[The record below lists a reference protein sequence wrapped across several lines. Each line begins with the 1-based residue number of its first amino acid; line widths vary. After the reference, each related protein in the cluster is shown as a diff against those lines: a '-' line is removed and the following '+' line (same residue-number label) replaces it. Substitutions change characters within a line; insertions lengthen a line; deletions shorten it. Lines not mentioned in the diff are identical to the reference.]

1 MLNRRHIRAKVMQ
14 LLYSEKDNLN
24 HKILFKKLTKTMHE
38 MYDLYLLMISFLI
51 RLRLRAIN
59 YQKKSSKK
67 HIKTEND
74 VNPNMRFIENKF
86 LIKLCNDKSIRN
98 KIKNSVYNWG
108 NNMDY
113 VDLILKDI
121 FSSDIYKLYMQSPYI
136 SFQEDTNFIIEIFK
150 KIIVPN
156 SKLYDYIQDK
166 NISWSDDFPVVNT
179 FIVKLFSKIPSN
191 KKSNLF
197 TTKLFKDSKDERFG
211 FDLIESTIKNSDKY
225 DDEIVSMTK
234 NWDKDRIAKIDLII
248 LKMAIC
254 EFQEFIDIPAKVTIN
269 EYIEL
274 AKDYSTPKSNVFIN
288 GILDKILKKYIDNK
302 TLNKKGRG
310 LM

>member
-1 MLNRRHIRAKVMQ
+1 
-14 LLYSEKDNLN
+14 
-24 HKILFKKLTKTMHE
+24 

-51 RLRLRAIN
+51 RLRERAIN

-86 LIKLCNDKSIRN
+86 LIKLCNDKSISN
-98 KIKNSVYNWG
+98 KIENSFYNWD
-108 NNMDY
+108 NNLDY

-121 FSSDIYKLYMQSPYI
+121 ISSDIYKLYMQSPFI

-179 FIVKLFSKIPSN
+179 FMVKLFSKIPS
-191 KKSNLF
+191 KKKANLF
-197 TTKLFKDSKDERFG
+197 TPKLFKDSKDERFG
-211 FDLIESTIKNSDKY
+211 FDLVESTIKNSDKY
-225 DDEIVSMTK
+225 DDEIISKTK
-234 NWDKDRIAKIDLII
+234 NWDKDRIAIIDLII
-248 LKMAIC
+248 LNT
-254 EFQEFIDIPAKVTIN
+254 D
-269 EYIEL
+269 
-274 AKDYSTPKSNVFIN
+274 PKSTTARPTIDV
-288 GILDKILKKYIDNK
+288 KI
-302 TLNKKGRG
+302 
-310 LM
+310 